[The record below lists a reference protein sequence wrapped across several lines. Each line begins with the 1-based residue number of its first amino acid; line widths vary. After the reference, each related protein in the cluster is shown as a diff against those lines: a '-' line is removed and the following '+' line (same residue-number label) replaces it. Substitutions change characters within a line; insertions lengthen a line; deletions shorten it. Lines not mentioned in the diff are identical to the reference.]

1 MFNMMAAKILI
12 VEDDAD
18 SRDMLAYLLAGR
30 GFEVICA
37 EDGKKALELI
47 EKEPPGLIITDISM
61 PVMDGIEMIERLRE
75 HSEWREIPV
84 LVMSAFRSEIVNNA
98 MQAGANAATVKPL
111 EIDKLMKLITHLTQP

>member
-1 MFNMMAAKILI
+1 MAAKVLI

-18 SRDMLAYLLAGR
+18 SREMLAFLLSGR
-30 GFEVICA
+30 GFEVTCA
-37 EDGKKALELI
+37 EDGKAALRQLEI
-47 EKEPPGLIITDISM
+47 EPPELIITDISM

-75 HSEWREIPV
+75 HPEWKGIPV

-111 EIDKLMKLITHLTQP
+111 EIDKLLELITHLTQP

>member
-1 MFNMMAAKILI
+1 MAAKILI

-18 SRDMLAYLLAGR
+18 SREMLTFLLSGR

-37 EDGKKALELI
+37 EDGKEALERI
-47 EKEPPGLIITDISM
+47 EEEPPGLIITDISM
-61 PVMDGIEMIERLRE
+61 PVMDGIEMIEKLRE

-98 MQAGANAATVKPL
+98 MQAGANASTAKPL
-111 EIDKLMKLITHLTQP
+111 EIDNLLRMITHLIQS